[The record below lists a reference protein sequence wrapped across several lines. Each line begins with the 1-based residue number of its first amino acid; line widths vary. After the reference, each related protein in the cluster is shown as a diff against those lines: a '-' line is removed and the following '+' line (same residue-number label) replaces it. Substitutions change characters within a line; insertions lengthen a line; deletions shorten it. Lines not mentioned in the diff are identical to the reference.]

1 MIANRINFS
10 VLSIMSRN
18 GKVLLTLMG
27 AVLCAEAAFAY
38 QQAQYA
44 TNPCKIEDAA
54 KVITTGGGCKD
65 VRTGREWSRNAIS
78 PERGG
83 SFWTF
88 TPAKNYCANLVE
100 GGMTDWRLPTR
111 DEMKAVSA
119 NGAGTFLDVFW
130 AVDGSGGPPSESDFF
145 KWSSTT
151 ITVKGQRKGEYAYV
165 VALGAGIDSY
175 QWWSTNGSSWTDVV
189 CVR

>member
-1 MIANRINFS
+1 MQTKRTNTGI
-10 VLSIMSRN
+10 LSNMSRK

-44 TNPCKIEDAA
+44 TNPCKTEDAA
-54 KVITTGGGCKD
+54 RFITAGGGCKD
-65 VRTGREWSRNAIS
+65 VKTGRVWSRNAGS

-83 SFWTF
+83 SFWTW
-88 TPAKNYCANLVE
+88 TPGKNYCANLIE
-100 GGMTDWRLPTR
+100 GGMTDWRMPTR
-111 DEMKAVSA
+111 DELKTVAA
-119 NGAGTFLDVFW
+119 NGAGAYLDVFW
-130 AVDGSGGPPSESDFF
+130 AVDGSGGPSYEYNFS

-151 ITVKGQRKGEYAYV
+151 VKGGKYAYV
-165 VALGAGIDSY
+165 VDLKTGADTSSG
-175 QWWSTNGSSWTDVV
+175 WATNGQSWTDVV